1 MGLVL
6 LYRWMEIFGQER
18 ILFKVIQKNK
28 NKNGKYLESFL
39 LKNSH
44 LTVVNS
50 LNICDG
56 NITRVRNTTE
66 RRAESIIDF
75 FIVCDQ
81 ILPLVNKMKI
91 DSKGDLTLTGYNG
104 KVVKSDHR
112 MLTLEVN
119 LTFHKEKT
127 HDRTE
132 VFNVR
137 NMKCH

>member
-6 LYRWMEIFGQER
+6 LYRWIEIFGQER

-66 RRAESIIDF
+66 RREESILDF

-81 ILPLVNKMKI
+81 ILPLVNKVKI
-91 DSKGDLTLTGYNG
+91 DSK
-104 KVVKSDHR
+104 
-112 MLTLEVN
+112 
-119 LTFHKEKT
+119 
-127 HDRTE
+127 
-132 VFNVR
+132 
-137 NMKCH
+137 

>member
-1 MGLVL
+1 
-6 LYRWMEIFGQER
+6 MEICGQER

-28 NKNGKYLESFL
+28 NKNCKYLESFL

-91 DSKGDLTLTGYNG
+91 DSK
-104 KVVKSDHR
+104 
-112 MLTLEVN
+112 
-119 LTFHKEKT
+119 
-127 HDRTE
+127 
-132 VFNVR
+132 
-137 NMKCH
+137 